1 MAVATFWIIL
11 ILVIVVAFMVNKYV
25 KSASDYYVM
34 GKKGGTIGITGVL
47 TASYLSAVTFVGIA
61 GIEYLNGPPIFLI
74 CYGSWIGM
82 VFGFLYVGRRLRAYG
97 AITMPDFLQERFGTN
112 VRVTA
117 TIILIVGLL
126 GYGVVQLMGAGV
138 LLSTVTGISYNVV
151 IVVFAV
157 ALVTFCAVAG
167 MYSVVVVNTLLL
179 ATILVA
185 CFIIAPIMIKA
196 GGGFEGLTTGLMNID
211 PDFWSAGGRKYH
223 MPAGWTVGQ
232 FVLWALFFPAAP
244 WIAGM
249 ALPCKNDFV
258 VMRSIS
264 LATLFTTVGV
274 VILFLGVSAMFLV
287 NPNINPAD
295 QVFIW
300 ACKNQVHPILG
311 GLGIAGV
318 MAAIL
323 SSGATIFMGAGFG
336 LSRDLYER
344 YIMNKGGSLTESQKI
359 IYARMAQIGVGVIVI
374 TFALS
379 KPLAIYWISAWAGAL
394 FATAWLPTLIAGF
407 EFKRASRVG
416 VIAGMLCGAGS
427 YIILYQC
434 VKKWKLFTLP
444 LGLDPVIYAII
455 ISFAAIWV
463 GSLLVKPKQ
472 EDMATYSRVKGIGL
486 AENTL
491 QSLSPGE
498 MIKEY
503 KMTKT
508 LAWTSIIIAV
518 VVLGLFAIRIVP
530 AVSAG
535 M

>member
-11 ILVIVVAFMVNKYV
+11 ILVIVTAFMVNRYV
-25 KSASDYYVM
+25 KSSSDYYVM
-34 GKKGGTIGITGVL
+34 GKKGETIGITGVL

-82 VFGFLYVGRRLRAYG
+82 VCGFIYVGRRLRAYG
-97 AITMPDFLQERFGTN
+97 AITMPDYLQERFGTS
-112 VRVTA
+112 VRIIA
-117 TIILIVGLL
+117 TVILIVGLL

-138 LLSTVTGISYNVV
+138 LLSSVTGISYNIV
-151 IVVFAV
+151 IIVFAI
-157 ALVTFCAVAG
+157 ALITFCAVAG
-167 MYSVVVVNTLLL
+167 MYSVVIVNTLLL
-179 ATILVA
+179 VTILVA
-185 CFIIAPIMIKA
+185 CFVLAPIMLKI
-196 GGGFEGLTTGLMNID
+196 GGGFDGLTNGLMNID
-211 PDFWSAGGRKYH
+211 PNFWSAGGRKLH
-223 MPAGWTVGQ
+223 MPTGWTVGQ

-258 VMRSIS
+258 LMRAICWS
-264 LATLFTTVGV
+264 TLITTVGV
-274 VILFLGVSAMFLV
+274 VTLFLGCSAMYLV
-287 NPNINPAD
+287 NPNISPAD

-300 ACKNQVHPILG
+300 ACKNSVHPILG

-344 YIMNKGGSLTESQKI
+344 YIMSKGGKLEDKQKI
-359 IYARMAQIGVGVIVI
+359 VLARIAQVVVGVIVVI
-374 TFALS
+374 FALS

-407 EFKRASRVG
+407 EYKKATRAG

-427 YIILYQC
+427 YILLYQC

-444 LGLDPVIYAII
+444 FNLDPVIFGII
-455 ISFAAIWV
+455 ISFVAILV
-463 GSLLVKPKQ
+463 VSSLGKAKE
-472 EDMATYSRVKGIGL
+472 EDMAVFTRVKGIGL
-486 AENTL
+486 AEGTI
-491 QSLSPGE
+491 QSMSRGE
-498 MIKEY
+498 IVKEY
-503 KMTKT
+503 LSTRVT
-508 LAWTSIIIAV
+508 AWVCIIIAV
-518 VVLGLFAIRIVP
+518 VVLGLMAIRIVP
-530 AVSAG
+530 AVSG